1 MQLWVEATP
10 ESSLFVQ
17 ADRVWTGIVNDVAV
31 VQLDDYNGQ
40 EEAISL
46 IGMIPW
52 ILIKC
57 SDWTMIPLENIVA
70 AASGSGTKIAVA
82 ISKKVDLRGAA
93 FALEHG
99 VDAILLPDDEELWL
113 SAVEVAGEREKVTEI
128 KETNSIL
135 EFAKVTSVESGG
147 VGERVCV
154 DLIERLSHDE
164 GMLIGSSANA
174 LALIHGETIPS
185 QFVPSRPFRV
195 NAGAVHAY
203 CLMAD
208 GSTRYLSELESGD
221 KVAIIDSSGAL
232 RDASIGRLKVERRP
246 FLLVRFEASGLSGQV
261 MAQQAETVR
270 LISQD
275 NLISVTSLKEGDQ
288 FLVRFSSGMRHVG
301 RELTGVMNER

>member
-17 ADRVWTGIVNDVAV
+17 ADRVWTGTADDVAV

-82 ISKKVDLRGAA
+82 ISKEVDLRGAA

-113 SAVEVAGEREKVTEI
+113 SAVEVAGEREKVTEN

-154 DLIERLSHDE
+154 DLIERLNHDE

-208 GSTRYLSELESGD
+208 GSTRYLSELGSGD
-221 KVAIIDSSGAL
+221 KVAIIDSSGTL
-232 RDASIGRLKVERRP
+232 REASIGRLKIERRP

>member
-17 ADRVWTGIVNDVAV
+17 ADRVWTGTADDVAV

-82 ISKKVDLRGAA
+82 ISKEVDLRGAA

-113 SAVEVAGEREKVTEI
+113 SAVEVAGEREKVTEN

-154 DLIERLSHDE
+154 DLIERLNHDE

-208 GSTRYLSELESGD
+208 GSTRYLSELGSGD
-221 KVAIIDSSGAL
+221 KVAIIDSSGTL
-232 RDASIGRLKVERRP
+232 REASIGRLKIERRP

-288 FLVRFSSGMRHVG
+288 FLVRFSSGMRHIG

>member
-17 ADRVWTGIVNDVAV
+17 ADRVWTGTADDVAV

-82 ISKKVDLRGAA
+82 ISKEVDLRGAA

-113 SAVEVAGEREKVTEI
+113 SAVEVAGEREKVTEN

-154 DLIERLSHDE
+154 DLIERLNHDE

-208 GSTRYLSELESGD
+208 GSTRYLCELESGD

>member
-1 MQLWVEATP
+1 LQLWVEATP

-17 ADRVWTGIVNDVAV
+17 ADRVWTGTADDVAV

-82 ISKKVDLRGAA
+82 ISKEVDLRGAA

-113 SAVEVAGEREKVTEI
+113 SAVEVAGEREKVTEN

-154 DLIERLSHDE
+154 DLIERLNHDE

-208 GSTRYLSELESGD
+208 GSTRYLSELGSGD
-221 KVAIIDSSGAL
+221 KVAIIDSSGTL
-232 RDASIGRLKVERRP
+232 REASIGRLKIERRP

-288 FLVRFSSGMRHVG
+288 FLVRFSSGMRHIG

>member
-1 MQLWVEATP
+1 
-10 ESSLFVQ
+10 
-17 ADRVWTGIVNDVAV
+17 
-31 VQLDDYNGQ
+31 LDDYNGQ

-82 ISKKVDLRGAA
+82 ISKEVDLRGAA

-113 SAVEVAGEREKVTEI
+113 SAVEVAGEREKVTEN

-154 DLIERLSHDE
+154 DLIERLNHDE

-208 GSTRYLSELESGD
+208 GSTRYLSELGSGD
-221 KVAIIDSSGAL
+221 KVAIIDSSGTL
-232 RDASIGRLKVERRP
+232 REASIGRLKIERRP

-288 FLVRFSSGMRHVG
+288 FLVRFSSGMRHIG